1 MTGTDGTG
9 TEGTGIGNDEASRTG
24 NDDSARRPGHRVSL
38 RAGASTS
45 AGRVRTNN
53 QDRFLIVDDRLFIV
67 ADGMGGHVGG
77 EVAAQLTVE
86 TLARLG
92 PGEELLNA
100 DSVVAQVETA
110 NLGILTRAQREPD
123 LRGMG
128 TTLTGIAVVE
138 GDDTTPALL
147 LVINVGDSR
156 TYWLR
161 GGDLEQ
167 LSEDHSVVGELQREG
182 KLSALDARTHKS
194 RSVLTRALGVEPDVE
209 CDALEIVPIVGDRFL
224 ICSDGL
230 PTELTDQTIATTL
243 RQLRDPQE
251 AAAALV
257 REAVDHGGR
266 DNVTVIVVDVVSGLD
281 GSGLAVNEARSRSLN
296 EGTRA
301 PGEHAARA
309 GGSSQ
314 PGSPSTPKAPRR
326 PWIVNLRVVLFL
338 ACIAAIAGVVVWTI
352 QNDPASDTVPTTTT
366 VAETTVAQLTLET
379 TTPPGDTIVGTS
391 VPSAS
396 SGASVPAP
404 ATPTTV
410 DAAAVAGA
418 GTGVGTRSASDTVSD
433 PVPGAVVD
441 PFAPTTTFARITTT
455 TATTKATTT
464 TTKKPR

>member
-1 MTGTDGTG
+1 MTGMDHTGTDSSG
-9 TEGTGIGNDEASRTG
+9 
-24 NDDSARRPGHRVSL
+24 RRRGHPVSL

-45 AGRVRTNN
+45 AGRVRRNN
-53 QDRFLIVDDRLFIV
+53 QDRFLIVDERLFIV

-92 PGEELLNA
+92 PGEDMLRVDA
-100 DSVVAQVETA
+100 VIAQVESA
-110 NLGILTRAQREPD
+110 NLGILTRARSEPD

-147 LVINVGDSR
+147 LVLNVGDSR

-182 KLSALDARTHKS
+182 KLTAVDARTHKS

-209 CDALEIVPIVGDRFL
+209 CDVLEIVPIVGDRFL

-230 PTELTDQTIATTL
+230 PTELTDQTIAATL

-266 DNVTVIVVDVVSGLD
+266 DNITVIVVDVVSGLD
-281 GSGLAVNEARSRSLN
+281 GSGLTADARSRRGGN
-296 EGTRA
+296 VA
-301 PGEHAARA
+301 PASSSEAAGAARP
-309 GGSSQ
+309 GP
-314 PGSPSTPKAPRR
+314 PGSPPEPKAPRR
-326 PWIVNLRVVLFL
+326 PWIVNLRVVLFF
-338 ACIAAIAGVVVWTI
+338 ACLAAIVGVVVWTI
-352 QNDPASDTVPTTTT
+352 QNDPGADTEPTATT
-366 VAETTVAQLTLET
+366 VAETTLVQLTLET
-379 TTPPGDTIVGTS
+379 TTVPDKTVGAA
-391 VPSAS
+391 SAS
-396 SGASVPAP
+396 SIAP
-404 ATPTTV
+404 
-410 DAAAVAGA
+410 
-418 GTGVGTRSASDTVSD
+418 GTGADTATLTESDTVSD
-433 PVPGAVVD
+433 PVPAAVVD
-441 PFAPTTTFARITTT
+441 PFAPTTTTTR
-455 TATTKATTT
+455 TATT

>member
-1 MTGTDGTG
+1 MTGTDHTG
-9 TEGTGIGNDEASRTG
+9 T
-24 NDDSARRPGHRVSL
+24 DSAGRRPEHRVSL

-53 QDRFLIVDDRLFIV
+53 QDRFLVVDDRLFIV

-92 PGEELLNA
+92 SGEDMLRAEA
-100 DSVVAQVETA
+100 VIAQVETA
-110 NLGILTRAQREPD
+110 NLGILTRARTEPD

-182 KLSALDARTHKS
+182 KLTAVDARTHKS

-209 CDALEIVPIVGDRFL
+209 CDVLEIVPIVGDRFL

-230 PTELTDQTIATTL
+230 PTELTDQTIAATL

-281 GSGLAVNEARSRSLN
+281 GSGVTANGTKSRSGVN
-296 EGTRA
+296 VTTASGGEAERSARPSA
-301 PGEHAARA
+301 P
-309 GGSSQ
+309 
-314 PGSPSTPKAPRR
+314 SPPKPKAPRR
-326 PWIVNLRVVLFL
+326 PWIVNVRVVLFF
-338 ACIAAIAGVVVWTI
+338 ACLAAIAAVVVWTI
-352 QNDPASDTVPTTTT
+352 QNDPSSDTEPTATT
-366 VAETTVAQLTLET
+366 VTETTLLPLTLET
-379 TTPPGDTIVGTS
+379 TVPGEAVGDA
-391 VPSAS
+391 SAS
-396 SGASVPAP
+396 ST
-404 ATPTTV
+404 ATGTAA
-410 DAAAVAGA
+410 DAATV
-418 GTGVGTRSASDTVSD
+418 TESDTVSD
-433 PVPGAVVD
+433 PVPAAVVD
-441 PFAPTTTFARITTT
+441 PFAPTTTTT
-455 TATTKATTT
+455 TATT

>member
-1 MTGTDGTG
+1 MTETDR
-9 TEGTGIGNDEASRTG
+9 SSS
-24 NDDSARRPGHRVSL
+24 DDSARRADHGVSL

-53 QDRFLIVDDRLFIV
+53 QDRFLIIDDRLFIV

-92 PGEELLNA
+92 PGDDVLSA
-100 DSVVAQVETA
+100 DSVIAQVETA
-110 NLGILTRAQREPD
+110 NRGILTRARSEPD

-128 TTLTGIAVVE
+128 TTLTGIAVIE

-182 KLSALDARTHKS
+182 KLTAVDARTHKS

-209 CDALEIVPIVGDRFL
+209 CDVLEIVPIVGDRFL

-230 PTELTDQTIATTL
+230 PTELTDQTIAATL

-266 DNVTVIVVDVVSGLD
+266 DNVTVIVVDVVRGLD
-281 GSGLAVNEARSRSLN
+281 GSGLAVDATRSRSDVDAS
-296 EGTRA
+296 RA
-301 PGEHAARA
+301 SGGEAAQTGR
-309 GGSSQ
+309 SVT
-314 PGSPSTPKAPRR
+314 PGSAPMPKAPRR

-338 ACIAAIAGVVVWTI
+338 ACLAAIAGVVVWTI
-352 QNDPASDTVPTTTT
+352 QNDPTSDT
-366 VAETTVAQLTLET
+366 ETTVATVTETTVAPLTLET
-379 TTPPGDTIVGTS
+379 TMPPGDTI
-391 VPSAS
+391 AD
-396 SGASVPAP
+396 ASVSSAV
-404 ATPTTV
+404 AE
-410 DAAAVAGA
+410 AAAETAVAA
-418 GTGVGTRSASDTVSD
+418 TESATVSD
-433 PVPGAVVD
+433 PVPDAVVD
-441 PFAPTTTFARITTT
+441 PFATSVATTT
-455 TATTKATTT
+455 TAGTT

>member
-1 MTGTDGTG
+1 MTGTDHTG
-9 TEGTGIGNDEASRTG
+9 T
-24 NDDSARRPGHRVSL
+24 DSSGRRPRHPVRL
-38 RAGASTS
+38 AAGASTS

-53 QDRFLIVDDRLFIV
+53 QDRFLIVADRLFIV

-92 PGEELLNA
+92 PGEDTLRA
-100 DSVVAQVETA
+100 DAVIAQVESA
-110 NLGILTRAQREPD
+110 NLGILTRARSEPD

-128 TTLTGIAVVE
+128 TTVTGIAVVE

-182 KLSALDARTHKS
+182 KLTAVDARTHKS

-209 CDALEIVPIVGDRFL
+209 CDVLEIVPIVGDRFL

-230 PTELTDQTIATTL
+230 PTELTDQTIAATL

-281 GSGLAVNEARSRSLN
+281 GSGLTADARSPSGANLAPVASS
-296 EGTRA
+296 EAASRA
-301 PGEHAARA
+301 RLGA
-309 GGSSQ
+309 
-314 PGSPSTPKAPRR
+314 PGSPPEPKAPRR
-326 PWIVNLRVVLFL
+326 PWIVNFRVVLFF
-338 ACIAAIAGVVVWTI
+338 ACLAAIAGVVVWTI
-352 QNDPASDTVPTTTT
+352 QNDPSADTEPTTATT
-366 VAETTVAQLTLET
+366 VAETTIVQLTLET
-379 TTPPGDTIVGTS
+379 TT
-391 VPSAS
+391 VPDGAVADAS
-396 SGASVPAP
+396 SSST
-404 ATPTTV
+404 ATGTAAETT
-410 DAAAVAGA
+410 
-418 GTGVGTRSASDTVSD
+418 TLTESDTVSD
-433 PVPGAVVD
+433 PVPAAVVD
-441 PFAPTTTFARITTT
+441 PFAPTTTTTT
-455 TATTKATTT
+455 TATTTTTT
-464 TTKKPR
+464 TTKKSR

>member
-1 MTGTDGTG
+1 MTATDGSG
-9 TEGTGIGNDEASRTG
+9 
-24 NDDSARRPGHRVSL
+24 DSVQFPDHRVRL
-38 RAGASTS
+38 RAGASTN

-92 PGEELLNA
+92 PSEGTLRA
-100 DSVVAQVETA
+100 DEVVAQVETA
-110 NLGILTRAQREPD
+110 NLGILTRARNDPD

-138 GDDTTPALL
+138 GDATAPALL

-182 KLSALDARTHKS
+182 KLSAVDARTHKS

-209 CDALEIVPIVGDRFL
+209 CDVLEIVPIVGDRFL

-230 PTELTDQTIATTL
+230 PTELSDQTIAATL

-281 GSGLAVNEARSRSLN
+281 GSGLTTSEARTPKGADAIRS
-296 EGTRA
+296 
-301 PGEHAARA
+301 PGEQAARA
-309 GGSSQ
+309 AGSAGTS
-314 PGSPSTPKAPRR
+314 SPPKPKAPRR
-326 PWIVNLRVVLFL
+326 PWMVNLRVVLFL
-338 ACIAAIAGVVVWTI
+338 ACLAAIAGVVVWTI
-352 QNDPASDTVPTTTT
+352 QNDPTSDTEPTTGT
-366 VAETTVAQLTLET
+366 VTETTLLSLTLET
-379 TTPPGDTIVGTS
+379 TTSPGDTTADTS
-391 VPSAS
+391 VS
-396 SGASVPAP
+396 ST
-404 ATPTTV
+404 ATEIAADT
-410 DAAAVAGA
+410 AAV
-418 GTGVGTRSASDTVSD
+418 TESDTVSD
-433 PVPGAVVD
+433 PVPAAVVD
-441 PFAPTTTFARITTT
+441 PFATTTT
-455 TATTKATTT
+455 TAATTT

>member
-1 MTGTDGTG
+1 MTGP
-9 TEGTGIGNDEASRTG
+9 AHTG
-24 NDDSARRPGHRVSL
+24 NDDSARSSGHRVSL

-86 TLARLG
+86 MLARLG
-92 PGEELLNA
+92 SGEDMLRA
-100 DSVVAQVETA
+100 DAVVAQVETA
-110 NLGILTRAQREPD
+110 NLRILTRAQSEPD

-182 KLSALDARTHKS
+182 KLSAVDARTHKS

-209 CDALEIVPIVGDRFL
+209 CDVLEIVPIVGDRFL

-230 PTELTDQTIATTL
+230 PTELADQTIASTL
-243 RQLRDPQE
+243 RQLHDPQE

-281 GSGLAVNEARSRSLN
+281 GSGSAVNAARSPSS
-296 EGTRA
+296 GVATDP
-301 PGEHAARA
+301 PGDHAART
-309 GGSSQ
+309 GR
-314 PGSPSTPKAPRR
+314 SPIPSPTPTPRAPRR

-338 ACIAAIAGVVVWTI
+338 ACLAAISGVVVWTI
-352 QNDPASDTVPTTTT
+352 QNDPTSDTEPVSTTIT
-366 VAETTVAQLTLET
+366 ETTMVQLTLKT
-379 TTPPGDTIVGTS
+379 TTLSGDTIADAP
-391 VPSAS
+391 VPSAV
-396 SGASVPAP
+396 AEA
-404 ATPTTV
+404 ATDT
-410 DAAAVAGA
+410 AVAGTAVAGNAVA
-418 GTGVGTRSASDTVSD
+418 GTESDPVSD

-441 PFAPTTTFARITTT
+441 PFATTT
-455 TATTKATTT
+455 TRFATTT
-464 TTKKPR
+464 TTGTTTSTKKLR

>member
-1 MTGTDGTG
+1 MTGTDR
-9 TEGTGIGNDEASRTG
+9 SG
-24 NDDSARRPGHRVSL
+24 NDDLTRRPDHRVSL

-53 QDRFLIVDDRLFIV
+53 QDRFLIVEDRLFIV

-92 PGEELLNA
+92 PGETVLSA

-138 GDDTTPALL
+138 GDDTTSALL

-182 KLSALDARTHKS
+182 KLSAIDARTHKN

-209 CDALEIVPIVGDRFL
+209 CDVLEIVPIVGDRFL

-230 PTELTDQTIATTL
+230 PTELTDQTIASTL

-281 GSGLAVNEARSRSLN
+281 GSGLAANEARSRSLT
-296 EGTRA
+296 EVARA
-301 PGEHAARA
+301 PGVPTGDAGRSSAAA
-309 GGSSQ
+309 ASS
-314 PGSPSTPKAPRR
+314 PPKSPRR
-326 PWIVNLRVVLFL
+326 PWIVNLRVLLFL
-338 ACIAAIAGVVVWTI
+338 ACLAAIAGVVVWTI
-352 QNDPASDTVPTTTT
+352 QNSPASDTEPTMTT
-366 VAETTVAQLTLET
+366 VTETTAPLTLET
-379 TTPPGDTIVGTS
+379 TTAPVTTDPAAV
-391 VPSAS
+391 
-396 SGASVPAP
+396 SG
-404 ATPTTV
+404 TTV
-410 DAAAVAGA
+410 SSISSAAAPTPSDAGA
-418 GTGVGTRSASDTVSD
+418 ATGSDPAGD
-433 PVPGAVVD
+433 PVPGAAVDPVGDPVPDAVVD
-441 PFAPTTTFARITTT
+441 PFAPTTTT
-455 TATTKATTT
+455 TTT

>member
-1 MTGTDGTG
+1 M
-9 TEGTGIGNDEASRTG
+9 TGIGRSG
-24 NDDSARRPGHRVSL
+24 NDDPARSSEHRVSL

-86 TLARLG
+86 MLARLG
-92 PGEELLNA
+92 PGEDMLRA
-100 DSVVAQVETA
+100 DAVVAQVETA
-110 NLGILTRAQREPD
+110 NLRILARAQSEPD

-138 GDDTTPALL
+138 GDDTAPALL

-161 GGDLEQ
+161 NGDLEQ

-182 KLSALDARTHKS
+182 KLSAVDARTHKS

-209 CDALEIVPIVGDRFL
+209 CDVLEIVPIVGDRFL

-230 PTELTDQTIATTL
+230 PTELADQTIASTL

-266 DNVTVIVVDVVSGLD
+266 DNVTVIVVDVISGLD
-281 GSGLAVNEARSRSLN
+281 GSGSSAN
-296 EGTRA
+296 A
-301 PGEHAARA
+301 P
-309 GGSSQ
+309 S
-314 PGSPSTPKAPRR
+314 SPSSVDTTGTPGDHMAQTGCSPTPSPTPSPIPTPRAPRR

-338 ACIAAIAGVVVWTI
+338 ACLAAIAGVVVWTI
-352 QNDPASDTVPTTTT
+352 QSDPTSDTEPAATT
-366 VAETTVAQLTLET
+366 VTETTVLQLTLET
-379 TTPPGDTIVGTS
+379 TTLSSDTIAAVS
-391 VPSAS
+391 VPSAV
-396 SGASVPAP
+396 AEA
-404 ATPTTV
+404 ATETAIT
-410 DAAAVAGA
+410 AVAR
-418 GTGVGTRSASDTVSD
+418 TESNPVGD

-441 PFAPTTTFARITTT
+441 PFATTTTTF
-455 TATTKATTT
+455 ATTT
-464 TTKKPR
+464 TTGNTTSTKKTR

>member
-1 MTGTDGTG
+1 MT
-9 TEGTGIGNDEASRTG
+9 ERQRSG
-24 NDDSARRPGHRVSL
+24 NDDPTQRPDHRVTL
-38 RAGASTS
+38 HAGVSTS

-92 PGEELLNA
+92 PGDDLLKA
-100 DSVVAQVETA
+100 DSVVAQVEMA
-110 NLGILTRAQREPD
+110 NLGILTRAQSEPD

-138 GDDTTPALL
+138 GDATTPALL

-182 KLSALDARTHKS
+182 KLSAVDARTHKS

-209 CDALEIVPIVGDRFL
+209 CDVLEIVPFVGDRFL

-230 PTELTDQTIATTL
+230 PTELTDQTIASTL

-266 DNVTVIVVDVVSGLD
+266 DNVTVIVVDVVSGVD
-281 GSGLAVNEARSRSLN
+281 GSGLAVNAARSRSGAN
-296 EGTRA
+296 ASSA
-301 PGEHAARA
+301 PGDHAARTDR
-309 GGSSQ
+309 SSA
-314 PGSPSTPKAPRR
+314 PDSIPTPKVPRR
-326 PWIVNLRVVLFL
+326 PWIVNLRVALFL
-338 ACIAAIAGVVVWTI
+338 ACIAAIAGVVVWAI
-352 QNDPASDTVPTTTT
+352 QNDPTSDTVPSVTT
-366 VAETTVAQLTLET
+366 VTETTVVTLTLET
-379 TTPPGDTIVGTS
+379 TTPPGETPPGATVSPARAETS
-391 VPSAS
+391 VN
-396 SGASVPAP
+396 
-404 ATPTTV
+404 TV
-410 DAAAVAGA
+410 T
-418 GTGVGTRSASDTVSD
+418 GTESNTVSD
-433 PVPGAVVD
+433 PVPAAVVD
-441 PFAPTTTFARITTT
+441 PFATTTTT
-455 TATTKATTT
+455 TATTTTIKKA
-464 TTKKPR
+464 R

>member
-1 MTGTDGTG
+1 M
-9 TEGTGIGNDEASRTG
+9 TGIGRSG
-24 NDDSARRPGHRVSL
+24 NDDSAWSSEHRVSL

-45 AGRVRTNN
+45 PGRVRTNN

-86 TLARLG
+86 MLARLG
-92 PGEELLNA
+92 PGEDMLRA
-100 DSVVAQVETA
+100 DAVVAQVETA
-110 NLGILTRAQREPD
+110 NLRILARAQSEPD

-138 GDDTTPALL
+138 GDDTAPALL

-161 GGDLEQ
+161 NGDLEQ

-182 KLSALDARTHKS
+182 KLSAVDARTHKS

-209 CDALEIVPIVGDRFL
+209 CDVLEIVPIVGDRFL

-230 PTELTDQTIATTL
+230 PTELADQTIASTL

-266 DNVTVIVVDVVSGLD
+266 DNVTVIVVDVVSGVD
-281 GSGLAVNEARSRSLN
+281 GSGLSANAARSPSSVDATGTPGDHVARTARSPIL
-296 EGTRA
+296 
-301 PGEHAARA
+301 
-309 GGSSQ
+309 
-314 PGSPSTPKAPRR
+314 SPTPTPRAPRR

-338 ACIAAIAGVVVWTI
+338 ACLAAIAGVVVWTI
-352 QNDPASDTVPTTTT
+352 QSDPTSDTEPAATT
-366 VAETTVAQLTLET
+366 VTETTVLQLTLET
-379 TTPPGDTIVGTS
+379 TTLSGDTNAEAS
-391 VPSAS
+391 VPSAV
-396 SGASVPAP
+396 AEA
-404 ATPTTV
+404 AADTTIT
-410 DAAAVAGA
+410 AVAG
-418 GTGVGTRSASDTVSD
+418 TGSDPVGD

-441 PFAPTTTFARITTT
+441 PFATTTFTF
-455 TATTKATTT
+455 ATTSTTGST
-464 TTKKPR
+464 TPTKKTR